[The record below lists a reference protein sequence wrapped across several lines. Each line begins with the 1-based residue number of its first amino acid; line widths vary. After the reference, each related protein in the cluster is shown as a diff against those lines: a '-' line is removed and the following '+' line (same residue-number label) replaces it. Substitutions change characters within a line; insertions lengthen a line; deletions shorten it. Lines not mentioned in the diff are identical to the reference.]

1 VGGGLT
7 AIHIF
12 FKEVQEMNNM
22 QPQPWAPMAQQTQNL
37 LPAQP
42 NHPFYYK
49 WHPSNWQF
57 VYNEVQVQSGKSTKT
72 VKKGFFIPHLRMER
86 VVPGVNG
93 VHQIQGEMGNPGS
106 RIGQLQQQGWIYF
119 DPQKYD
125 YMHVYQVR
133 GGRYHV
139 PKWTN
144 IKVVAKRLIEKMDT
158 AEFQVWCVNLLR
170 SNMLGTPEPHFWELS
185 VHERNSGRAMET
197 LLKQQHV
204 PEKRQ
209 ELDELK
215 QTIQDMKDFIQEY
228 ETVGMSIYED
238 FVK

>member
-1 VGGGLT
+1 
-7 AIHIF
+7 
-12 FKEVQEMNNM
+12 MSM
-22 QPQPWAPMAQQTQNL
+22 QPQPWAPMAQQQQNL
-37 LPAQP
+37 LPTRP

-57 VYNEVQVQSGKSTKT
+57 VYREVQVKSGKSTKT
-72 VKKGFFIPHLRMER
+72 IKKGFFIPHLRMER

-93 VHQIQGEMGNPGS
+93 VHQISGEIGNPGS
-106 RIGQLQQQGWIYF
+106 RIGALQQQGWVYF

-125 YMHVYQVR
+125 YMHVYPVR

-144 IKVVAKRLIEKMDT
+144 IRVVANRLIQKMDT
-158 AEFQVWCVNLLR
+158 NGFQNWCVNMLR
-170 SNMLGTPEPHFWELS
+170 SNMLGVPEPHFWELMIL
-185 VHERNSGRAMET
+185 EKNNSTTMEG

-209 ELDELK
+209 QLDELK
-215 QTIQDMKDFIQEY
+215 QTIQDMKDFLKEY
-228 ETVGMSIYED
+228 ESMGMDVYME

>member
-1 VGGGLT
+1 
-7 AIHIF
+7 
-12 FKEVQEMNNM
+12 MNKTM
-22 QPQPWAPMAQQTQNL
+22 QPQPWAPMAQTQQNL
-37 LPAQP
+37 LPARP

-49 WHPSNWQF
+49 FHPSNWQF
-57 VYNEVQVQSGKSTKT
+57 VYRDVEVQSGKSTKT
-72 VKKGFFIPHLRMER
+72 VKKGFFVPHLRMER
-86 VVPGVNG
+86 VIPGVNG
-93 VHQIQGEMGNPGS
+93 VHQIQGEIGNPGS
-106 RIGQLQQQGWIYF
+106 RIGQLQQEGWVYL

-144 IKVVAKRLIEKMDT
+144 IRVVANRMIEKMDLV
-158 AEFQVWCVNLLR
+158 AFQNWSVNLMR
-170 SNMLGTPEPHFWELS
+170 SNILGNPEPHFWELQVLQKS
-185 VHERNSGRAMET
+185 SGRKKEI

-209 ELDELK
+209 ELDELNQLVK
-215 QTIQDMKDFIQEY
+215 DMNAFIQEY

>member
-1 VGGGLT
+1 
-7 AIHIF
+7 
-12 FKEVQEMNNM
+12 MSM
-22 QPQPWAPMAQQTQNL
+22 QPQPWAPMAQQQQNL
-37 LPAQP
+37 LPTRP

-57 VYNEVQVQSGKSTKT
+57 VYREVTVKSGKSNKT
-72 VKKGFFIPHLRMER
+72 INKGFFIPHLRMER

-93 VHQIQGEMGNPGS
+93 VHQISGELGNPSS
-106 RIGQLQQQGWIYF
+106 RIGALQQQGWVYF

-144 IKVVAKRLIEKMDT
+144 IKVVANRLIEKMDT
-158 AEFQVWCVNLLR
+158 NGFHDWSVNMLR
-170 SNMLGTPEPHFWELS
+170 SNMLGNPEPHFWELMIL
-185 VHERNSGRAMET
+185 EKNNSRTMEG

-209 ELDELK
+209 QLDELK
-215 QTIQDMKDFIQEY
+215 QTIQDMKNFMIEY
-228 ETVGMSIYED
+228 ESMGMDIYME